1 MGSFIIQ
8 TIIGLFLI
16 IVGIFNTKGD
26 ISSLHSYHRK
36 RVKKEDILP
45 FGKKVGLGSIIIGI
59 SIIIAGTLTLLSQLL
74 DSTFYI
80 YLSNITLVI
89 GLTIGTIIISYAL
102 FKYNKGIF

>member
-45 FGKKVGLGSIIIGI
+45 FGKKVGLGSIKIGI
-59 SIIIAGTLTLLSQLL
+59 SIIIAGTRTLLSQLL

-80 YLSNITLVI
+80 YLSNITLAI